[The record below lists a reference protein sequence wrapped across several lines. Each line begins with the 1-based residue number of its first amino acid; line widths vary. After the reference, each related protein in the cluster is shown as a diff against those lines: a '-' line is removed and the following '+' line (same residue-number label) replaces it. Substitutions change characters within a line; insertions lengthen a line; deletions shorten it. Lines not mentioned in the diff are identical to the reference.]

1 MAAANKRVANIL
13 AKQGVDSS
21 VNASID
27 ESLLSEDA
35 EKALYSALISAES
48 VVTTA
53 VATQNY
59 TKILSTMATLRSAID
74 SFFDDVMVMAED
86 DAVKQ
91 NRLAL
96 LSLLRQ
102 LFLTTADVSLLAKS

>member
-1 MAAANKRVANIL
+1 
-13 AKQGVDSS
+13 
-21 VNASID
+21 
-27 ESLLSEDA
+27 LLSEDA

-102 LFLTTADVSLLAKS
+102 LFLTTADISLLAKS